1 MACSIEISEEYRDKY
16 GLPKEMPEAEFY
28 AWLANG
34 GLQQLANDNKLSFS
48 GYQIVDNKFKESLG
62 ITKKISE
69 RVKLTVKKLNKMV
82 YGAEEAGSKT
92 GAKSAIETIKELQAD
107 ARAYLKENKITSSE
121 AIERA
126 IGRIRNEVT
135 YAKFLT
141 TVELQKNKLE
151 YFEKVEVVNELLK
164 KIVKLKKS
172 DKLTASNKAFIRN
185 TSFPSTMEV
194 SDLDTYAAL
203 LQEYIDKRG
212 KGESVFGSINK
223 KLTEFIE
230 KENAYINSYKSTIA
244 SLKEMIDDLVLE
256 EEYESLINEGV
267 FEDTDIQSFEDY
279 KEFWDRV
286 NNQLEVL
293 DNDEVLLEKISE
305 ASKGKKVID
314 SIKTTLNQN
323 KKELKEA
330 FALASTESMV
340 LDFSLLE
347 NADLS
352 VFSLKELILLSNIL
366 DGILYEGDF
375 MAYDKMRSKLAQA
388 ERKKGLYSAIK
399 DVTGKI
405 RRLLDVK
412 ERGLAPIPT
421 IISSAGFGVISEA
434 KLTSFIFGKWN
445 AMISNVEKMH
455 NVAMKEFENKMN
467 ALGSKVFESS
477 VAVETF
483 AFINQVDEG
492 ITQEQKQ
499 EQFKNDYTV
508 FANSAKESYDSNITS
523 PNPSREIDV
532 DVKKA
537 KYALEALARFGVI
550 KDLVFT
556 KEGVTFE
563 FNEGIT
569 REDIQGKLNEKEQSL
584 YDFLIESFAKNRAD
598 FINGMEI
605 GLGIPFRGVEN
616 YFPRF
621 SKGNLKQDE
630 DNANINNILS
640 RFTGVSR
647 TQDRAKKRSKATGK
661 YAIGLREHF
670 SKGLWENM
678 LVAYGQQEIN
688 DVVNSIYSR
697 EVGVKSLAKD
707 KVIGESSTDVIMNA
721 LTAQVKREL
730 TYGNVSLKD
739 ENLISKEI
747 GRLISSMYYGFV
759 LNTIPAFIK
768 QFNPAFLTN
777 YILQPATSNL
787 TVRVLRDRELTNKL
801 LNNTTVVRRNFKN
814 LISMSAKYYPAEY
827 LQGAERNI
835 IRGVRSFPVL
845 GDILKPIINQVR
857 KMLGKQVNTATL
869 LEYGDTKASNFNII
883 AGYINY
889 IKKTNKGITQDEII
903 KKLKEF
909 ANEDDASKIEN
920 FEKEAAAAAAE
931 TWQQALNSISSQAQQ
946 SKVLSNPAVAQF
958 LYLFKSFQVN
968 THQEFLKNVRRLAF
982 NKKSLTNKE
991 VWENRKF
998 VASYVL
1004 QQAIF
1009 RYTAAVL
1016 TQYTLS
1022 ALAKGLDDDDKD
1034 KIYENEKTLT
1044 QFLVG
1049 LGTDVFLGS
1058 AGIVG
1063 DIAVGIA
1070 SNYYWDYMKEK
1081 YVKEIKENN
1090 PEFNPKGTAID
1101 PNKKLS
1107 IEPSI
1112 GGSVYASY
1120 KLVSDLIQEW
1130 NKEAEIL
1137 SKAGLPVSSALMYP
1151 ILKMAAFL
1159 TASGTLRDASSG
1171 LNNIQNKE
1179 VNKIAIVV
1187 GEIQG
1192 QYDAQFQFTD
1202 PKQLDEIM
1210 SDLKNVNPKDIRKQL
1225 VLIEE
1230 DGKADL
1236 YFVPKQKID
1245 KYKKEAVSELYG
1257 LDTIDYS
1264 RIIKTSDFLDSI
1276 KNAKIDD
1283 AAKKAEAVKQINAKV
1298 NNLIKLD
1305 ASNTSTG
1312 IKKYALKIVSL

>member
-48 GYQIVDNKFKESLG
+48 GYQIVDNKFKEASSISKSIIKSVKDSIDKL
-62 ITKKISE
+62 KKEIE
-69 RVKLTVKKLNKMV
+69 KAKKD
-82 YGAEEAGSKT
+82 
-92 GAKSAIETIKELQAD
+92 GAKEAISTVDFWQKE
-107 ARAYLKENKITSSE
+107 ARGFLKENKIKFDDNS

-126 IGRIRNEVT
+126 IGKIRDEKT
-135 YAKFLT
+135 YARFLL
-141 TVELQKNKLE
+141 TVQSQQDAAMH
-151 YFEKVEVVNELLK
+151 FEKVENIRGLLK
-164 KIVKLKKS
+164 EISKLKKS
-172 DKLTASNKAFIRN
+172 KDITANQKKFIKN
-185 TSFPSTMEV
+185 TSFPSPV
-194 SDLDTYAAL
+194 GVFDLDTYANL
-203 LQEYIDKRG
+203 LQDFLGKRK
-212 KGESVFGSINK
+212 KGESAIGNVEERLKSFVDN
-223 KLTEFIE
+223 
-230 KENAYINSYKSTIA
+230 ENNYINYKRSVVEIDA
-244 SLKEMIDDLVLE
+244 ALNDLALEMEFDVLN
-256 EEYESLINEGV
+256 NEGV
-267 FEDTDIQSFEDY
+267 FEGTDIKTWQDY
-279 KEFWDRV
+279 KSFFERV
-286 NNQLEVL
+286 DNQLDILEQ
-293 DNDEVLLEKISE
+293 DEKIIAKIGKS
-305 ASKGKKVID
+305 SKVKEVETN
-314 SIKTTLNQN
+314 IKTILEQN

-330 FALASTESMV
+330 FTLASTESMI

-352 VFSLKELILLSNIL
+352 ILSLKELILLSNIL

-388 ERKKGLYSAIK
+388 ERKKGLYDTIK
-399 DVTGKI
+399 DITGKI

-421 IISSAGFGVISEA
+421 IISSAAFGVVSEA

-455 NVAMKEFENKMN
+455 NVAMKEFEDKMN

-483 AFINQVDEG
+483 AFINQFDEG

-523 PNPSREIDV
+523 PNPNREIDV

-569 REDIQGKLNEKEQSL
+569 REDIQGKLNAKEQSL
-584 YDFLIESFAKNRAD
+584 YDFLIESFAKNKED

-605 GLGIPFRGVEN
+605 GLGIPFRGIEN

-630 DNANINNILS
+630 DNANISNILS

-707 KVIGESSTDVIMNA
+707 KVIGESSADVIMNA
-721 LTAQVKREL
+721 LTTQVKKEL

-889 IKKTNKGITQDEII
+889 IKKTNKGITQEEII

-946 SKVLSNPAVAQF
+946 SKVLSNSAIAQY

-1120 KLVSDLIQEW
+1120 KLVSDLVQEW

-1137 SKAGLPVSSALMYP
+1137 NKAGLPVSSALMYP

-1159 TASGTLRDASSG
+1159 TASGTLRDAFSG

-1192 QYDAQFQFTD
+1192 QYNVQFQFTD

-1210 SDLKNVNPKDIRKQL
+1210 SDLKNVKPEDIRKQL

-1257 LDTIDYS
+1257 LDTLDYS
-1264 RIIKTSDFLDSI
+1264 RIIKNSDFLDSI

-1298 NNLIKLD
+1298 NSLTKSD

-1312 IKKYALKIVSL
+1312 IKKYTLKIVSL

>member
-1 MACSIEISEEYRDKY
+1 MACNIEISEEYRDKY
-16 GLPKEMPEAEFY
+16 GLPKEMSEAEFY

-34 GLQQLANDNKLSFS
+34 GVQLLANDNKISLD
-48 GYQIVDNKFKESLG
+48 GYKIIDNKFKESLG
-62 ITKKISE
+62 IGKKIKE
-69 RVKLTVKKLNKMV
+69 FVTKTVSQLNKMV
-82 YGAEEAGSKT
+82 YGAEQAGSKI
-92 GAKSAIETIKELQAD
+92 GAKDAISTINFLQNE
-107 ARAYLKENKITSSE
+107 ARKYLKDNGIGSNEF
-121 AIERA
+121 IEKA
-126 IGRIRNEVT
+126 IGKIRNELT

-141 TVELQKNKLE
+141 TVEFQKEKLDH
-151 YFEKVEVVNELLK
+151 FEKVEKVNKLLK
-164 KIVKLKKS
+164 AIAKLKKS
-172 DKLTASNKAFIRN
+172 DKLTAKNKDFIRN
-185 TSFPSTMEV
+185 TSFPSAMEV
-194 SDLDTYAAL
+194 SDLDGYAAL

-230 KENAYINSYKSTIA
+230 KENAYINSYKSTVA
-244 SLKEMIDDLVLE
+244 SIKEMIDDLVLE
-256 EEYESLINEGV
+256 EEYESLIKEGV
-267 FEDTDIQSFEDY
+267 FEGTDINSFEDY
-279 KEFWDRV
+279 KEFWNRV
-286 NNQLEVL
+286 DAQLDIL
-293 DNDEVLLEKISE
+293 DNDEALLEKLKK
-305 ASKGKKVID
+305 APKGKKVIEN
-314 SIKTTLNQN
+314 IKTTLGQY

-330 FALASTESMV
+330 FTLASTEAMV
-340 LDFSLLE
+340 KDFSLLE

-352 VFSLKELILLSNIL
+352 VLSLKELILLSNII

-375 MAYDKMRSKLAQA
+375 SSYDKIRTKLAQA
-388 ERKKGLYSAIK
+388 ERKKGLYSTIK
-399 DVTGKI
+399 DDTGKI

-412 ERGLAPIPT
+412 ERSLAPIPT
-421 IISSAGFGVISEA
+421 IITSAAFGVISEA
-434 KLTSFIFGKWN
+434 KLNAFIFGKWN

-455 NVAMKEFENKMN
+455 NVAMKEFESKMN

-483 AFINQVDEG
+483 AFINQVNEG
-492 ITQEQKQ
+492 TTQEEKQ
-499 EQFKNDYTV
+499 EQFKNDSKV
-508 FANSAKESYDSNITS
+508 FANSAKESYDSNIKS
-523 PNPSREIDV
+523 PNPNRDIDV

-550 KDLVFT
+550 ENLNFT
-556 KEGVTFE
+556 EEGVTFD
-563 FNEGIT
+563 FVEGVT
-569 REDIQGKLNEKEQSL
+569 RESIQGKLDAKEQSL
-584 YDFLIESFAKNRAD
+584 YDFLIDSFAKIRED

-605 GLGIPFRGVEN
+605 GLGIPFRGIEN

-630 DNANINNILS
+630 NEADISNILS
-640 RFTGVSR
+640 GFTGVSR
-647 TQDRAKKRSKATGK
+647 TQDRAKKRSTAAGS

-688 DVVNSIYSR
+688 DVVTSIYSN

-707 KVIGESSTDVIMNA
+707 DVIGKSSVDVIMNA
-721 LTAQVKREL
+721 LTAQVKKEL
-730 TYGNVSLKD
+730 TYGNVSLKS

-787 TVRVLRDRELTNKL
+787 TVKVLRDRELTNKL

-814 LISMSAKYYPAEY
+814 LLSMSAKYYPSEY
-827 LQGAERNI
+827 LGGASGALV
-835 IRGVRSFPVL
+835 RGARSFPVL

-857 KMLGKQVNTATL
+857 KALGKEVNTSTL

-889 IKKTNKGITQDEII
+889 IKKTNKGITEEEII
-903 KKLKEF
+903 KKLKSF
-909 ANEDDASKIEN
+909 ANENDASKIEN
-920 FEKEAAAAAAE
+920 FEKEAASAAAE

-946 SKVLSNPAVAQF
+946 GKVLSNPAIAQF
-958 LYLFKSFQVN
+958 MYLFKSFQVN
-968 THQEFLKNVRRLAF
+968 THQEFLKNVRRLAL
-982 NKKSLTNKE
+982 NRKDLTSEEVKE
-991 VWENRKF
+991 NAKF
-998 VASYVL
+998 VAAYVV

-1044 QFLVG
+1044 QFLFG

-1058 AGIVG
+1058 AGVVG
-1063 DIAVGIA
+1063 DIAIGIA

-1120 KLVSDLIQEW
+1120 KLVSDLVQEW

-1137 SKAGLPVSSALMYP
+1137 NKAGLPVTSALMYP
-1151 ILKMAAFL
+1151 ILKMVAFI
-1159 TASGTLRDASSG
+1159 TASGTLRDASTA
-1171 LNNIQNKE
+1171 LNNVQNKE

-1192 QYDAQFQFTD
+1192 QYDVQFQFTD
-1202 PKQLDEIM
+1202 PKQLDQIL
-1210 SDLKNVNPKDIRKQL
+1210 SDLKNVKPEDIRRQL

-1236 YFVPKQKID
+1236 YFVPKEKIE
-1245 KYKKEAVSELYG
+1245 KYKKDAILELYG
-1257 LDTIDYS
+1257 IDNPDYS
-1264 RIIKTSDFLDSI
+1264 KIIKNPDFLENI

-1283 AAKKAEAVKQINAKV
+1283 AAKKALAVKQIKQKV
-1298 NNLIKLD
+1298 NTYVKE
-1305 ASNTSTG
+1305 ATGNTSTG
-1312 IKKYALKIVSL
+1312 IKKYTLK

>member
-34 GLQQLANDNKLSFS
+34 GLQALTNDNKLSFD
-48 GYQIVDNKFKESLG
+48 GYKIVDNKFKESLG
-62 ITKKISE
+62 IGEKIKKYVTK
-69 RVKLTVKKLNKMV
+69 TVSQLNKMV
-82 YGAEEAGSKT
+82 YGAEEAGSKV
-92 GAKSAIETIKELQAD
+92 GAKDAISTINFLQNE
-107 ARAYLKENKITSSE
+107 ARQYLTDNKIESNKF
-121 AIERA
+121 IEKA
-126 IGRIRNEVT
+126 IGRIRNELT

-141 TVELQKNKLE
+141 TIEFQQQKLDH
-151 YFEKVEVVNELLK
+151 FEKVEKVNKLLK
-164 KIVKLKKS
+164 DIAKLKKS
-172 DKLTASNKAFIRN
+172 DKLTANNKKFIQN
-185 TSFPSTMEV
+185 TSFPSAMEV
-194 SDLDTYAAL
+194 SDLDTYANL

-230 KENAYINSYKSTIA
+230 KENAYINSYKYTVA
-244 SLKEMIDDLVLE
+244 SIKEMIDDLTLE
-256 EEYESLINEGV
+256 EEYEALIKEGV

-279 KEFWDRV
+279 KAFWGRV
-286 NNQLEVL
+286 ENQLDTL
-293 DNDEVLLEKISE
+293 DSDEAILEKLTK

-314 SIKTTLNQN
+314 NIKTVLKQN
-323 KKELKEA
+323 KEELKEA
-330 FALASTESMV
+330 FTLASTEAMV
-340 LDFSLLE
+340 KDFSLLE

-352 VFSLKELILLSNIL
+352 ILNLKELILLSNII
-366 DGILYEGDF
+366 DDILYDGDF
-375 MAYDKMRSKLAQA
+375 MAYDSFRSKFAQL
-388 ERKKGLYSAIK
+388 ERKKNLENVIK
-399 DVTGKI
+399 DATGKI
-405 RRLLDVK
+405 RRLLDTK
-412 ERGLAPIPT
+412 ERALAPIPT
-421 IISSAGFGVISEA
+421 IISSAAFGVVSEA

-455 NVAMKEFENKMN
+455 NVAMKEFESKMN

-492 ITQEQKQ
+492 TTQEEKQ
-499 EQFKNDYTV
+499 EQFKNDCIV
-508 FANSAKESYDSNITS
+508 FANSAKESYDSNIKS
-523 PNPSREIDV
+523 LNPNRDIDV

-556 KEGVTFE
+556 KKGATFEFVEGVT
-563 FNEGIT
+563 
-569 REDIQGKLNEKEQSL
+569 REDVQGKLDTKEQSL
-584 YDFLIESFAKNRAD
+584 YDFLIDSFAKNREA
-598 FINGMEI
+598 FIDGMEV
-605 GLGIPFRGVEN
+605 GLGIPFRGIEN

-630 DNANINNILS
+630 SSADINSLLS
-640 RFTGVSR
+640 GFTGVSR
-647 TQDRAKKRSKATGK
+647 TQDRAKKRSTAAGK

-688 DVVNSIYSR
+688 DVITSIYSNV
-697 EVGVKSLAKD
+697 VGIKSLAKD
-707 KVIGESSTDVIMNA
+707 EVIGESSVDAIINA
-721 LTAQVKREL
+721 LTAQVKKEL
-730 TYGNVSLKD
+730 TYGNVSLKS

-747 GRLISSMYYGFV
+747 LRLISSMYYGFI

-787 TVRVLRDRELTNKL
+787 TVKVLRNKELTNKL

-814 LISMSAKYYPAEY
+814 LMSMSAKYYPAEY
-827 LQGAERNI
+827 LEGSSRAIVRGA
-835 IRGVRSFPVL
+835 RSFPVL
-845 GDILKPIINQVR
+845 GDVLKPIINQVR
-857 KMLGKQVNTATL
+857 KKLGKEVSTATL

-889 IKKTNKGITQDEII
+889 IKKTNKGITEEEII
-903 KKLKEF
+903 KKLESF
-909 ANEDDASKIEN
+909 ANENDASKIEN

-946 SKVLSNPAVAQF
+946 SKVLSNPALAQS

-968 THQEFLKNVRRLAF
+968 THQEFLKNVRRLFF
-982 NKKSLTNKE
+982 NFTDLTTE
-991 VWENRKF
+991 ERWENRKF
-998 VASYVL
+998 IASYVL

-1022 ALAKGLDDDDKD
+1022 ALAKGFDDDEDKD

-1044 QFLVG
+1044 QFFLGLV
-1049 LGTDVFLGS
+1049 TDTFLGS
-1058 AGIVG
+1058 VGIAG
-1063 DIAVGIA
+1063 DIAIGIA
-1070 SNYYWDYMKEK
+1070 SNLYWNAKKEE
-1081 YVKEIKENN
+1081 YVKQIKESN

-1101 PNKKLS
+1101 PNKPLS
-1107 IEPSI
+1107 IEPSL

-1120 KLVSDLIQEW
+1120 EFVADLVKEF

-1137 SKAGLPVSSALMYP
+1137 SKAGLPATSALMYP
-1151 ILKMAAFL
+1151 ILKMIAFV

-1179 VNKIAIVV
+1179 INKLAIVL
-1187 GEIQG
+1187 GEIKG
-1192 QYDAQFQFTD
+1192 QYDAQFEFTD
-1202 PKQLDEIM
+1202 PKQIKEIL
-1210 SDLKNVNPKDIRKQL
+1210 SDLKNVKPEDIRRQL
-1225 VLIEE
+1225 VLVEE

-1236 YFVPKQKID
+1236 YFVPKEKIE
-1245 KYKKEAVSELYG
+1245 KYKKEAVLDLYG
-1257 LDTIDYS
+1257 MDSLDYS
-1264 RIIKTSDFLDSI
+1264 KIIKNSDFLESI

-1283 AAKKAEAVKQINAKV
+1283 AAKKEQAVKQIKGKV
-1298 NNLIKLD
+1298 NAYIKE
-1305 ASNTSTG
+1305 AVGNTSTG
-1312 IKKYALKIVSL
+1312 IKKYTLK

>member
-16 GLPKEMPEAEFY
+16 GLPKEMPEADFY

-34 GLQQLANDNKLSFS
+34 GLQALTNDNKLSFD
-48 GYQIVDNKFKESLG
+48 GYKIVDNKFKESLG
-62 ITKKISE
+62 IAKTISD
-69 RVKLTVKKLNKMV
+69 RVKLTIRKLNQMV
-82 YGAEEAGSKT
+82 YGAEAAGAKT
-92 GAKSAIETIKELQAD
+92 GARSAIETIKELQAD
-107 ARAYLKENKITSSE
+107 ARAYLNENKIVSNE

-141 TVELQKNKLE
+141 TIEFQQQKLDH
-151 YFEKVEVVNELLK
+151 FEKVEKVNELLK
-164 KIVKLKKS
+164 EIAKLKKS
-172 DKLTASNKAFIRN
+172 DKLTANNKAFIRN
-185 TSFPSTMEV
+185 TSFPSAMEV
-194 SDLDTYAAL
+194 SDLDGYAAL

-230 KENAYINSYKSTIA
+230 KESAYINSYKSTIA
-244 SLKEMIDDLVLE
+244 SIKETIDDFVLE
-256 EEYESLINEGV
+256 EEYEALIKEGV
-267 FEDTDIQSFEDY
+267 FEGTDIQSFEDY
-279 KEFWDRV
+279 KAFWGRV
-286 NNQLEVL
+286 ENQLDIL
-293 DNDEVLLEKISE
+293 DSDEAILEKLTK

-314 SIKTTLNQN
+314 NIKTTLKQN
-323 KKELKEA
+323 EKELKEA
-330 FALASTESMV
+330 FTLASTESMV
-340 LDFSLLE
+340 LDFSVLKD
-347 NADLS
+347 ADLS
-352 VFSLKELILLSNIL
+352 ILSFKELILLSNII

-375 MAYDKMRSKLAQA
+375 SSYDKIRSKLSQA
-388 ERKKGLYSAIK
+388 ARKKNLYDTIK

-405 RRLLDVK
+405 RRLLDIK

-421 IISSAGFGVISEA
+421 IISSAAFGVVSEA

-455 NVAMKEFENKMN
+455 NVAMKEFESKMN
-467 ALGSKVFESS
+467 ALGSRVFESS

-492 ITQEQKQ
+492 ITQEEKQ
-499 EQFKNDYTV
+499 EQFKNDSIV
-508 FANSAKESYDSNITS
+508 FANSAKESYDSNIKS
-523 PNPSREIDV
+523 PNPNRDIDV

-550 KDLVFT
+550 KDLVLT
-556 KEGVTFE
+556 KEGATFV
-563 FNEGIT
+563 FVEGVT
-569 REDIQGKLNEKEQSL
+569 REDIQGKLDPKEQSL
-584 YDFLIESFAKNRAD
+584 YDFLIDSFAKNRED
-598 FINGMEI
+598 FINGMEV
-605 GLGIPFRGVEN
+605 GLGIPFRGIEN

-630 DNANINNILS
+630 SNADINSLLS
-640 RFTGVSR
+640 GFTGVSR
-647 TQDRAKKRSKATGK
+647 TQDRAKKRSTATGK

-678 LVAYGQQEIN
+678 LVAHGQQEIN
-688 DVVNSIYSR
+688 DVVTSIYSN
-697 EVGVKSLAKD
+697 EVGIKSLAKD
-707 KVIGESSTDVIMNA
+707 EVIGEGSVDVIINA
-721 LTAQVKREL
+721 LTAQVKKEL
-730 TYGNVSLKD
+730 TYGNVSLKS

-747 GRLISSMYYGFV
+747 FRLISSMYYGFI

-787 TVRVLRDRELTNKL
+787 TVKVLRDKELTNKL

-814 LISMSAKYYPAEY
+814 LMSMSAKYYPAEY
-827 LQGAERNI
+827 LEGSSRAIVRGA
-835 IRGVRSFPVL
+835 RSFPVL
-845 GDILKPIINQVR
+845 GDVLKPIINQVR
-857 KMLGKQVNTATL
+857 KKLGKEVSTATL

-883 AGYINY
+883 AGYISY
-889 IKKTNKGITQDEII
+889 IKKTNKGITEEEIV
-903 KKLKEF
+903 KKLESF
-909 ANEDDASKIEN
+909 ANENDASKIEN

-946 SKVLSNPAVAQF
+946 SKVLSNPAVAQS

-968 THQEFLKNVRRLAF
+968 THQEFLKNVRRLFF
-982 NKKSLTNKE
+982 NFTDLTKE
-991 VWENRKF
+991 ERWENRKF
-998 VASYVL
+998 IASYVL

-1022 ALAKGLDDDDKD
+1022 ALAKGFDDDEDKD

-1044 QFLVG
+1044 QFFLG
-1049 LGTDVFLGS
+1049 LGTDTFLGS
-1058 AGIVG
+1058 SGIVG
-1063 DIAVGIA
+1063 DIAIGIA
-1070 SNYYWDYMKEK
+1070 SNLYWNAKKEE
-1081 YVKEIKENN
+1081 YVKEIKESN

-1101 PNKKLS
+1101 PNKPLS
-1107 IEPSI
+1107 IEPSL

-1120 KLVSDLIQEW
+1120 KLVTDLVKEF

-1137 SKAGLPVSSALMYP
+1137 SKAGLPATSALMYP
-1151 ILKMAAFL
+1151 ILKMIAFV

-1179 VNKIAIVV
+1179 INKLAIVS
-1187 GEIQG
+1187 GEIKG
-1192 QYDAQFQFTD
+1192 QYGDFEFTD
-1202 PKQLDEIM
+1202 PKQIKEIL
-1210 SDLKNVNPKDIRKQL
+1210 SDLKNVKPEDIRRQL
-1225 VLIEE
+1225 VLVEE

-1236 YFVPKQKID
+1236 YFVPKEKIE
-1245 KYKKEAVSELYG
+1245 KYKKDAVLDLYG
-1257 LDTIDYS
+1257 MDSLDYS
-1264 RIIKTSDFLDSI
+1264 KIIKNLDFLESI

-1283 AAKKAEAVKQINAKV
+1283 AAKKAQAVKQIKAKV
-1298 NNLIKLD
+1298 NAYIKE
-1305 ASNTSTG
+1305 AVGNTSTG
-1312 IKKYALKIVSL
+1312 IKKYTLK